1 MPYLRVQQ
9 DLQQRLANLL
19 ALLAVAPCR
28 HARDVGMRQLR
39 SPTAAAQQTQRA
51 RMLWR
56 RQSRQHVGA
65 LLEKLAARR
74 RRQRRQQPIRAQP

>member
-56 RQSRQHVGA
+56 RQSRQLGRDMENREGDKKVTDTWHLPRDDPV
-65 LLEKLAARR
+65 
-74 RRQRRQQPIRAQP
+74 